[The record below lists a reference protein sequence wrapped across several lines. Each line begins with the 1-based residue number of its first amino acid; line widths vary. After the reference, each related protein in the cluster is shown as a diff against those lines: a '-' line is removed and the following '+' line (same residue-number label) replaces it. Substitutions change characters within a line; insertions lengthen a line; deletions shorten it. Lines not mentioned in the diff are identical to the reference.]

1 MVIVKEKD
9 FVEVSYTGKVK
20 ETDQIF
26 DLTDEETAKKEGF
39 HEIANSFKQIGE
51 LRKVPRQGSAAV

>member
-1 MVIVKEKD
+1 MVIVKGKD

-26 DLTDEETAKKEGF
+26 DLTDEETAKKEKL
-39 HEIANSFKQIGE
+39 FKKLSQYFLLYWE
-51 LRKVPRQGSAAV
+51 LRR